1 VTNVLTDHAHLFEAP
16 GPWTTIYVE
25 GSTGTVDGLA
35 SDEILPRSV
44 AQEMRNAGAPE
55 QDIEAAVAA
64 LGMTAKGLPDP
75 VTRYLLVNDG
85 TTVVNEFVPGAL
97 VGLAVTATG
106 PIPDLTPLVRHTPED
121 FAYIVAEVGHHGGE
135 VYLRFADGDASH
147 IREGEADSVV
157 EGDTDHTRKLGS
169 GGWAH
174 KRMQQHAEKVWK
186 MNAGEVASE
195 IDRLSA
201 EHDAQLI
208 VVAGDI
214 RARQL
219 VADEVSQ
226 ESRSKLGIIESN
238 TRAAGAD
245 EQTFLEEV
253 QQLVALTMADRQR
266 ALLERLA
273 EKEGQGTRTSAVG
286 RGAVVAALQ
295 QAQVE
300 SLLLET
306 TAWEDETLLALD
318 AAPWVALSEADTAGA
333 GVLGPVPAVAGLL
346 RAAALTDAQVTMYPS
361 GALQEKP
368 IAALLRWPTG
378 PSVPAAV

>member
-1 VTNVLTDHAHLFEAP
+1 MTNLLRDHAQLFDSP
-16 GPWTTIYVE
+16 GPWTTIYVD

-35 SDEILPRSV
+35 NDEILPRSV
-44 AQEMRNAGAPE
+44 AQEMKDAGAPE
-55 QDIEAAVAA
+55 QDVEAALRA
-64 LGMTAKGLPDP
+64 LGTSAKGLPDP
-75 VTRYLLVNDG
+75 VTRYVLVNDG
-85 TTVVNEFVPGAL
+85 TAVVDEFLPGAL

-135 VYLRFADGDASH
+135 VYLRFADGDEAH
-147 IREGEADSVV
+147 ITSGDPDSVI

-195 IDRLSA
+195 IDRIAA
-201 EHDAQLI
+201 EHRAQLI
-208 VVAGDI
+208 IVAGDI

-219 VADEVSQ
+219 VADEVSH
-226 ESRSKLGIIESN
+226 ESRAKLSIIESN

-245 EQTFLEEV
+245 EETFLEQV

-273 EKEGQGTRTSAVG
+273 EKEGRGTRTSAVG
-286 RGAVVAALQ
+286 RGAVIAALQ

-306 TAWEDETLLALD
+306 TAWDGETLLALD
-318 AAPWVALSEADTAGA
+318 SAPWVALSEADTAGT
-333 GVLGPVPAVAGLL
+333 GVLGTVPAVAGLL

-378 PSVPAAV
+378 PDVPAAG

>member
-1 VTNVLTDHAHLFEAP
+1 VTHLLKDHAHLFELP

-35 SDEILPRSV
+35 NDEILPRSV
-44 AQEMRNAGAPE
+44 AQEMKDAGAPE
-55 QDIEAAVAA
+55 QDVEAAVAA
-64 LGMTAKGLPDP
+64 LGTTAKGLPDP
-75 VTRYLLVNDG
+75 VTRYLLVNNG
-85 TTVVNEFVPGAL
+85 QAVINEFLPGNL
-97 VGLAVTATG
+97 VGLTVTATG

-135 VYLRFADGDASH
+135 VYLRYANGDEAH
-147 IREGEADSVV
+147 ITSGDPDSVV

-186 MNAGEVASE
+186 MNSREVASE
-195 IDRLSA
+195 IDRISA

-214 RARQL
+214 RARQM
-219 VADEVSQ
+219 VHDEVSQ
-226 ESRSKLGIIESN
+226 ESRAKLAVIESN
-238 TRAAGAD
+238 TRADGAD
-245 EQTFLEEV
+245 EETFLEQV
-253 QQLVALTMADRQR
+253 QQLVARTMADRQH

-273 EKEGQGTRTSAVG
+273 EKEGQGTRTSAIG
-286 RGAVVAALQ
+286 RGAVITALQ

-306 TAWEDETLLALD
+306 TAWDDETLLALD
-318 AAPWVALSEADTAGA
+318 AAPWVATSEADTAGA
-333 GVLGPVPAVAGLL
+333 GVLGHVPAVAALL
-346 RAAALTDAQVTMYPS
+346 RAAALTDAQVSMYPS
-361 GALQEKP
+361 GALEKKP

-378 PSVPAAV
+378 PEVPAAV

>member
-1 VTNVLTDHAHLFEAP
+1 MTHVLKDHAQLFELP

-35 SDEILPRSV
+35 NDEILPRSV
-44 AQEMRNAGAPE
+44 AQEMKDAGAPE
-55 QDIEAAVAA
+55 QDVEAAVAA

-75 VTRYLLVNDG
+75 VTRFLLINNG
-85 TTVVNEFVPGAL
+85 EAVVNEFLPGNL

-135 VYLRFADGDASH
+135 VYLRYANGDEKH
-147 IREGEADSVV
+147 VTDGEADSVV

-186 MNAGEVASE
+186 MNSREVASE
-195 IDRLSA
+195 IDRISA

-226 ESRSKLGIIESN
+226 ESRAKLGIIESN
-238 TRAAGAD
+238 TRADGAD
-245 EQTFLEEV
+245 EEMFLEQV
-253 QQLVALTMADRQR
+253 QQLVARTMADRQH

-286 RGAVVAALQ
+286 RGAVITALQ

-306 TAWEDETLLALD
+306 TAWDGETLLALD
-318 AAPWVALSEADTAGA
+318 AAPWVATSDAETAGA
-333 GVLGPVPAVAGLL
+333 GVLGEVPAVAALL

-361 GALQEKP
+361 GALEEKP

-378 PSVPAAV
+378 PAVPAAV

>member
-1 VTNVLTDHAHLFEAP
+1 MTHVLKDHAHLFERP

-35 SDEILPRSV
+35 NDEILPRSV
-44 AQEMRNAGAPE
+44 AQEMKDAGAPE
-55 QDIEAAVAA
+55 QDVEAAVAA
-64 LGMTAKGLPDP
+64 LGTTAKGLPDP

-85 TTVVNEFVPGAL
+85 QAVVNEFLPGNL
-97 VGLAVTATG
+97 VGLTVTANG

-135 VYLRFADGDASH
+135 VYLRYADGD
-147 IREGEADSVV
+147 EAHLMAGGPDTTV

-174 KRMQQHAEKVWK
+174 RRMQQHAEKVWK
-186 MNAGEVASE
+186 MNSREVASE
-195 IDRLSA
+195 IDRIAA

-208 VVAGDI
+208 IVAGDI

-219 VADEVSQ
+219 VHDEVSQ
-226 ESRSKLGIIESN
+226 ESRAKLSIIESN
-238 TRAAGAD
+238 TRADGAD
-245 EQTFLEEV
+245 EETFLEQV
-253 QQLVALTMADRQR
+253 QQRVALTLADRQHT
-266 ALLERLA
+266 LLERLA
-273 EKEGQGTRTSAVG
+273 EKEGQGTRTSAIG
-286 RGAVVAALQ
+286 RGAVITALQ

-306 TAWEDETLLALD
+306 TAWDGETLLALD
-318 AAPWVALSEADTAGA
+318 AAPWVAASEAETAGA
-333 GVLGPVPAVAGLL
+333 GVLGHVPAVAALL

-361 GALQEKP
+361 GALEEKP

-378 PSVPAAV
+378 PEVPAAV

>member
-1 VTNVLTDHAHLFEAP
+1 MTHVLKDHAHLFERP

-35 SDEILPRSV
+35 NDEILPRSV
-44 AQEMRNAGAPE
+44 AQEMKDAGAPE
-55 QDIEAAVAA
+55 QDVEAAVAA
-64 LGMTAKGLPDP
+64 LGMTAKGMPDP
-75 VTRYLLVNDG
+75 VTRFLLINNG
-85 TTVVNEFVPGAL
+85 EAVVNEFLHGNL
-97 VGLAVTATG
+97 VGLTVTETG

-135 VYLRFADGDASH
+135 VYLRYADGDEKHVTS
-147 IREGEADSVV
+147 GDADSVI

-174 KRMQQHAEKVWK
+174 RRMQQHAEKVWK
-186 MNAGEVASE
+186 MNSREVASE
-195 IDRLSA
+195 IDRISA

-226 ESRSKLGIIESN
+226 ESRAKLSIIESN
-238 TRAAGAD
+238 TRADGAD
-245 EQTFLEEV
+245 EETFLEQV
-253 QQLVALTMADRQR
+253 QQLVALTLADRQH

-286 RGAVVAALQ
+286 RGAVIAALQ

-306 TAWEDETLLALD
+306 TARDNETLLALD
-318 AAPWVALSEADTAGA
+318 AAPWVASAEAETAGA
-333 GVLGPVPAVAGLL
+333 GVLGEVPAAAALL

-361 GALQEKP
+361 GALEQKP

-378 PSVPAAV
+378 PEVPAAV

>member
-1 VTNVLTDHAHLFEAP
+1 VTHLLKDHARLFELP

-35 SDEILPRSV
+35 NDEILPRSV
-44 AQEMRNAGAPE
+44 AQEMRDAGAPE
-55 QDIEAAVAA
+55 QDVDAAVAA
-64 LGMTAKGLPDP
+64 LGATAKGLPDP
-75 VTRYLLVNDG
+75 VTRFLLINDG
-85 TTVVNEFVPGAL
+85 AAVVDEFLPGNL

-106 PIPDLTPLVRHTPED
+106 PVPDLTPLIRHTPED

-135 VYLRFADGDASH
+135 VYLRYADGD
-147 IREGEADSVV
+147 EAHVTSGGPDATI
-157 EGDTDHTRKLGS
+157 EGDTMHTRKLGS
-169 GGWAH
+169 GGWGH
-174 KRMQQHAEKVWK
+174 RRMQQHAEKVWK
-186 MNAGEVASE
+186 MNSREVASE
-195 IDRLSA
+195 IDRISA

-208 VVAGDI
+208 IVAGDI

-226 ESRSKLGIIESN
+226 ESRAKLSIIESN

-245 EQTFLEEV
+245 EETFLEEV
-253 QQLVALTMADRQR
+253 QLLVARTMADRQHD
-266 ALLERLA
+266 LLERLA

-286 RGAVVAALQ
+286 RGPVITALQ

-306 TAWEDETLLALD
+306 TAWQDESLLALD
-318 AAPWVALSEADTAGA
+318 AAPWVATSEAETAGA
-333 GVLGPVPAVAGLL
+333 GVLGPVPAVAALL

-361 GALQEKP
+361 GALEEKP

-378 PSVPAAV
+378 PDVPAAV